1 MKVSELNNIIEGILS
16 EEVKKAILNE
26 SKGKSKEVFHI
37 ICDGE
42 PYMNCDTQN
51 EAEEH
56 LDKLKKEHPGKQFII
71 EKSMYESHEDM
82 LHKLDEM
89 GEQLEEK
96 ENTNMENQEPM
107 EGNAFGQAVLNAKEK
122 GEKTFEF
129 DGKQHD
135 VEECWKQLEEE
146 EGGAMEED
154 FEKNGEDV
162 YSIWEKYSEAAIAE
176 HKPSTYSDEFEY
188 ADNVIS
194 HIVGDAIANEDVDEE
209 DEEELIDDLKQTYG
223 YDLFDMFK
231 SEGGDDEDN
240 EDEDDEEEVDENKE
254 MCKECGQSM
263 EEKDEKGVDF
273 EDMLRGRKRRNYF
286 GQKEYIDGDNGF
298 IDDDNDDTEW
308 IHDHPKDKTDH
319 DPEEMDEEKTTC
331 EKCGKEI
338 CECGGGMY
346 ESKKK
351 TIRLSES
358 ELTKLIAK
366 MVSESIPGLE
376 ATKKSHTE
384 SGKENSSH
392 LKDVD
397 KKMKDYLSFDGNDNP
412 EFPKPIGKGE
422 KVARKNTEK
431 QEDEIKKN
439 FAGLENLDY
448 DIEPDENFKKR
459 LKMAIEGDRLMGN
472 APTTEKTNVIP
483 SNGSKL
489 GEEPKDKDGN
499 SIPTPET
506 AKKIEKQ
513 VKDRGEDKK
522 NRVLYNKESVPVNES
537 KKELDSVLLE
547 ELNKMKKISEYN
559 KKTQ

>member
-82 LHKLDEM
+82 LDKLDEM

-96 ENTNMENQEPM
+96 ENTNMDMNEMLDTEENPYEDMDQVAEELREKAQKLFEKNKIDDQELHEIEDIIDNSIEEYWDFSRNGSDVHRMFVHIVKDVAPHLVKKKKETTMENQEPM

-129 DGKQHD
+129 DGEQHD

-146 EGGAMEED
+146 EMVGTMEE
-154 FEKNGEDV
+154 
-162 YSIWEKYSEAAIAE
+162 
-176 HKPSTYSDEFEY
+176 
-188 ADNVIS
+188 
-194 HIVGDAIANEDVDEE
+194 
-209 DEEELIDDLKQTYG
+209 EEE
-223 YDLFDMFK
+223 
-231 SEGGDDEDN
+231 
-240 EDEDDEEEVDENKE
+240 
-254 MCKECGQSM
+254 CKECGQPM
-263 EEKDEKGVDF
+263 EEEGVDF
-273 EDMLRGRKRRNYF
+273 EKILRGK
-286 GQKEYIDGDNGF
+286 K
-298 IDDDNDDTEW
+298 TEVA
-308 IHDHPKDKTDH
+308 
-319 DPEEMDEEKTTC
+319 EEKTTC

-338 CECGGGMY
+338 CECGDGMY

-351 TIRLSES
+351 TIRLTET

-459 LKMAIEGDRLMGN
+459 LKMAIDGDRLMGN
-472 APTTEKTNVIP
+472 APTTEKTNVVP

-522 NRVLYNKESVPVNES
+522 NRVLYKKEKVPVSES
-537 KKELDSVLLE
+537 KTKLNSVLLE
-547 ELNKMKKISEYN
+547 EINKMKKISEYN

>member
-42 PYMNCDTQN
+42 PYMNCDSQN

-129 DGKQHD
+129 DGEQHD

-146 EGGAMEED
+146 EMVGTMEE
-154 FEKNGEDV
+154 
-162 YSIWEKYSEAAIAE
+162 
-176 HKPSTYSDEFEY
+176 
-188 ADNVIS
+188 
-194 HIVGDAIANEDVDEE
+194 
-209 DEEELIDDLKQTYG
+209 EEE
-223 YDLFDMFK
+223 
-231 SEGGDDEDN
+231 
-240 EDEDDEEEVDENKE
+240 
-254 MCKECGQSM
+254 CKECGQPMEEEKEEECEECEQSM
-263 EEKDEKGVDF
+263 EEEGVDF
-273 EDMLRGRKRRNYF
+273 EKILRGK
-286 GQKEYIDGDNGF
+286 K
-298 IDDDNDDTEW
+298 TEVA
-308 IHDHPKDKTDH
+308 
-319 DPEEMDEEKTTC
+319 EEKTTC

-351 TIRLSES
+351 TIRLTET
-358 ELTKLIAK
+358 ELTNLIAK

-537 KKELDSVLLE
+537 KTTLNDVLLE
-547 ELNKMKKISEYN
+547 EINKMKKISEYN

>member
-1 MKVSELNNIIEGILS
+1 MKVSELNNIIENILS
-16 EEVKKAILNE
+16 EEVKRAILNE
-26 SKGKSKEVFHI
+26 SKGESKEVFHI

-71 EKSMYESHEDM
+71 EKTMYESHEDM

-129 DGKQHD
+129 DGEQHD

-146 EGGAMEED
+146 EMVGTMEE
-154 FEKNGEDV
+154 
-162 YSIWEKYSEAAIAE
+162 
-176 HKPSTYSDEFEY
+176 
-188 ADNVIS
+188 
-194 HIVGDAIANEDVDEE
+194 
-209 DEEELIDDLKQTYG
+209 EEE
-223 YDLFDMFK
+223 
-231 SEGGDDEDN
+231 
-240 EDEDDEEEVDENKE
+240 
-254 MCKECGQSM
+254 CKECGQPMEEEKEEECEECEQSM
-263 EEKDEKGVDF
+263 EEEGVDF
-273 EDMLRGRKRRNYF
+273 EKILRGK
-286 GQKEYIDGDNGF
+286 K
-298 IDDDNDDTEW
+298 TEVA
-308 IHDHPKDKTDH
+308 
-319 DPEEMDEEKTTC
+319 EEKTTC

-351 TIRLSES
+351 TIRLTET
-358 ELTKLIAK
+358 ELTNLIAK

-537 KKELDSVLLE
+537 KTTLNDVLLE
-547 ELNKMKKISEYN
+547 EINKMKKISEYN

>member
-1 MKVSELNNIIEGILS
+1 MKVSELNNIIENILS
-16 EEVKKAILNE
+16 EEVKRAILNE
-26 SKGKSKEVFHI
+26 SKGESKEVFHI

-42 PYMNCDTQN
+42 PYMNCDSQK

-56 LDKLKKEHPGKQFII
+56 LNKLKKEHPGKQFII
-71 EKSMYESHEDM
+71 EKTMYESHEDM

-129 DGKQHD
+129 DGEQHD
-135 VEECWKQLEEE
+135 VEECWSQLEEE
-146 EGGAMEED
+146 EMIGTMEE
-154 FEKNGEDV
+154 
-162 YSIWEKYSEAAIAE
+162 
-176 HKPSTYSDEFEY
+176 
-188 ADNVIS
+188 
-194 HIVGDAIANEDVDEE
+194 
-209 DEEELIDDLKQTYG
+209 EEEECE
-223 YDLFDMFK
+223 
-231 SEGGDDEDN
+231 S
-240 EDEDDEEEVDENKE
+240 
-254 MCKECGQSM
+254 CGQSM
-263 EEKDEKGVDF
+263 EEEGVDF
-273 EDMLRGRKRRNYF
+273 EKILRGK
-286 GQKEYIDGDNGF
+286 K
-298 IDDDNDDTEW
+298 TEA
-308 IHDHPKDKTDH
+308 T
-319 DPEEMDEEKTTC
+319 EEKTTC
-331 EKCGKEI
+331 EKCGKDI

-351 TIRLSES
+351 TIRLTET
-358 ELTKLIAK
+358 ELTNLIAK
-366 MVSESIPGLE
+366 MVSESVPGLE
-376 ATKKSHTE
+376 VTKKSHTE

-537 KKELDSVLLE
+537 KITLNNVLLE
-547 ELNKMKKISEYN
+547 EINKMKKISEYN

>member
-1 MKVSELNNIIEGILS
+1 
-16 EEVKKAILNE
+16 
-26 SKGKSKEVFHI
+26 
-37 ICDGE
+37 
-42 PYMNCDTQN
+42 
-51 EAEEH
+51 
-56 LDKLKKEHPGKQFII
+56 
-71 EKSMYESHEDM
+71 
-82 LHKLDEM
+82 M

-129 DGKQHD
+129 DGEQHD

-146 EGGAMEED
+146 EMIGTMEE
-154 FEKNGEDV
+154 
-162 YSIWEKYSEAAIAE
+162 
-176 HKPSTYSDEFEY
+176 
-188 ADNVIS
+188 
-194 HIVGDAIANEDVDEE
+194 
-209 DEEELIDDLKQTYG
+209 EEE
-223 YDLFDMFK
+223 
-231 SEGGDDEDN
+231 
-240 EDEDDEEEVDENKE
+240 
-254 MCKECGQSM
+254 CKECGQPM
-263 EEKDEKGVDF
+263 EEEGVDF
-273 EDMLRGRKRRNYF
+273 EKILRGK
-286 GQKEYIDGDNGF
+286 K
-298 IDDDNDDTEW
+298 TEVA
-308 IHDHPKDKTDH
+308 
-319 DPEEMDEEKTTC
+319 EEKTTC

-351 TIRLSES
+351 TIRLTET
-358 ELTKLIAK
+358 ELTNLIAK

-412 EFPKPIGKGE
+412 EFTKAIGKGE

-522 NRVLYNKESVPVNES
+522 NRVLYKKEKVPVSES
-537 KKELDSVLLE
+537 KTTLNSVLLE
-547 ELNKMKKISEYN
+547 EINKMKKISEYN

>member
-1 MKVSELNNIIEGILS
+1 MKVSELNNIIENILS
-16 EEVKKAILNE
+16 EEVKRAILNE

-71 EKSMYESHEDM
+71 EKTMYESHEDM

-129 DGKQHD
+129 DGEQHD

-146 EGGAMEED
+146 EMVGTMEDYDLE
-154 FEKNGEDV
+154 
-162 YSIWEKYSEAAIAE
+162 
-176 HKPSTYSDEFEY
+176 
-188 ADNVIS
+188 
-194 HIVGDAIANEDVDEE
+194 DEE
-209 DEEELIDDLKQTYG
+209 DEGPYSDCCGAHTDMPEYGICPECREHCGWVNGNGDEIDISEE
-223 YDLFDMFK
+223 
-231 SEGGDDEDN
+231 
-240 EDEDDEEEVDENKE
+240 KE
-254 MCKECGQSM
+254 CKECGQPM
-263 EEKDEKGVDF
+263 EEEGVDF
-273 EDMLRGRKRRNYF
+273 EKILRGKKTEVAEEQIEDTQYTPSEIFDCTTLGELKDLVAPLRMAKNGKLVKTTVDGEDYIIFINNAELIEYYF
-286 GQKEYIDGDNGF
+286 YITGGNIKNPDIEFSHEEEFEEFPDDLDENKE
-298 IDDDNDDTEW
+298 
-308 IHDHPKDKTDH
+308 
-319 DPEEMDEEKTTC
+319 TC

-351 TIRLSES
+351 TIRLTET
-358 ELTKLIAK
+358 ELTNLIAK

-522 NRVLYNKESVPVNES
+522 NRVLYKKEKVPVSES
-537 KKELDSVLLE
+537 KPTLNNVLLE
-547 ELNKMKKISEYN
+547 EINKMKKISEYN

>member
-1 MKVSELNNIIEGILS
+1 MKVSELNTIIENILS
-16 EEVKKAILNE
+16 EEVKRAILNE

-71 EKSMYESHEDM
+71 EKTMYESHEDM
-82 LHKLDEM
+82 LHKLDKM

-107 EGNAFGQAVLNAKEK
+107 EGNSFGQAVLNAKEK

-129 DGKQHD
+129 DGEQHD

-146 EGGAMEED
+146 EMVGTMEEKK
-154 FEKNGEDV
+154 EE
-162 YSIWEKYSEAAIAE
+162 
-176 HKPSTYSDEFEY
+176 
-188 ADNVIS
+188 
-194 HIVGDAIANEDVDEE
+194 DEE
-209 DEEELIDDLKQTYG
+209 DEEDEGPYSDCCGAHTDMPEYGICPECREHCGWVNGNGDEIDI
-223 YDLFDMFK
+223 
-231 SEGGDDEDN
+231 SEE
-240 EDEDDEEEVDENKE
+240 KE
-254 MCKECGQSM
+254 CKECGQPM
-263 EEKDEKGVDF
+263 EEEGVDF
-273 EDMLRGRKRRNYF
+273 EKILRGK
-286 GQKEYIDGDNGF
+286 K
-298 IDDDNDDTEW
+298 TEVA
-308 IHDHPKDKTDH
+308 
-319 DPEEMDEEKTTC
+319 EEKTTC

-351 TIRLSES
+351 TVRLTET
-358 ELTKLIAK
+358 ELTNLIAK
-366 MVSESIPGLE
+366 MVSESVPGLE
-376 ATKKSHTE
+376 VTKKSHTE

-422 KVARKNTEK
+422 KVARKNTQK

-459 LKMAIEGDRLMGN
+459 LKMAIDGDRLMGN
-472 APTTEKTNVIP
+472 APTTEKTNVVP

-522 NRVLYNKESVPVNES
+522 NRVLYKKEKVPVSES
-537 KKELDSVLLE
+537 KTTLNSVLLE
-547 ELNKMKKISEYN
+547 EINKMKKILEYN

>member
-1 MKVSELNNIIEGILS
+1 MKVSELNNIIEDILS
-16 EEVKKAILNE
+16 EEVKRAILNE
-26 SKGKSKEVFHI
+26 SKGESKEVFHI

-71 EKSMYESHEDM
+71 EKTMYESHEDM

-129 DGKQHD
+129 DGEQHD

-146 EGGAMEED
+146 EMVGTMEED

-176 HKPSTYSDEFEY
+176 HKPSTFSDEFEY

-194 HIVGDAIANEDVDEE
+194 HIVEDAIANEDVDEE

-231 SEGGDDEDN
+231 SEGGDDEDS
-240 EDEDDEEEVDENKE
+240 DDEEDEE
-254 MCKECGQSM
+254 FSEEGECKECGQPM
-263 EEKDEKGVDF
+263 EEKGVDF

-298 IDDDNDDTEW
+298 IDDEDDDTEW

-319 DPEEMDEEKTTC
+319 DPEDMDEEKTTC

-346 ESKKK
+346 GSKKK
-351 TIRLSES
+351 TIRLSET

-376 ATKKSHTE
+376 AAKKSHTE

-392 LKDVD
+392 LNDVD

-439 FAGLENLDY
+439 FAGLENLDF
-448 DIEPDENFKKR
+448 DIEPDEKFKKR

-472 APTTEKTNVIP
+472 APTTEKTNVVP

-522 NRVLYNKESVPVNES
+522 NRVLYKKEKVPVSES
-537 KKELDSVLLE
+537 KTTLNNVLLE
-547 ELNKMKKISEYN
+547 EINKMKKILEYN

>member
-1 MKVSELNNIIEGILS
+1 MKVSELNDIIENILS
-16 EEVKKAILNE
+16 EEVKRAILNE
-26 SKGKSKEVFHI
+26 SKGDSKEVFHI

-71 EKSMYESHEDM
+71 EKTMYESHEDM

-129 DGKQHD
+129 DGEQHD

-146 EGGAMEED
+146 EMVGTMEE
-154 FEKNGEDV
+154 
-162 YSIWEKYSEAAIAE
+162 
-176 HKPSTYSDEFEY
+176 
-188 ADNVIS
+188 
-194 HIVGDAIANEDVDEE
+194 
-209 DEEELIDDLKQTYG
+209 EEE
-223 YDLFDMFK
+223 
-231 SEGGDDEDN
+231 
-240 EDEDDEEEVDENKE
+240 
-254 MCKECGQSM
+254 CKECGQPM
-263 EEKDEKGVDF
+263 EEEGVDF
-273 EDMLRGRKRRNYF
+273 EKILRGK
-286 GQKEYIDGDNGF
+286 K
-298 IDDDNDDTEW
+298 TEVN
-308 IHDHPKDKTDH
+308 
-319 DPEEMDEEKTTC
+319 EKKAMC
-331 EKCGKEI
+331 EKCGNAI

-351 TIRLSES
+351 TIRLTET
-358 ELTKLIAK
+358 ELTNLIAK

-392 LKDVD
+392 LNDVD

-439 FAGLENLDY
+439 FAGLENLDF
-448 DIEPDENFKKR
+448 DIEPDEKFKTR

-472 APTTEKTNVIP
+472 APTTEKTNVVP

-522 NRVLYNKESVPVNES
+522 NRVLYKKEKVPVSES
-537 KKELDSVLLE
+537 KTTLNNVLLE
-547 ELNKMKKISEYN
+547 EMNKMKKILEYN

>member
-82 LHKLDEM
+82 LDKLDEM

-96 ENTNMENQEPM
+96 ENTNMDMNEMLNTDENPYEDMDQVAEELREKAQKLFEKNKIDDQELHEIENIIDNSIEEYWDFSRNGSDVHRMFVHIVKDVAPHLVKKKKETTMENQEPM

-129 DGKQHD
+129 DGEQHD

-146 EGGAMEED
+146 EMVGTMEE
-154 FEKNGEDV
+154 
-162 YSIWEKYSEAAIAE
+162 
-176 HKPSTYSDEFEY
+176 
-188 ADNVIS
+188 
-194 HIVGDAIANEDVDEE
+194 
-209 DEEELIDDLKQTYG
+209 EEE
-223 YDLFDMFK
+223 
-231 SEGGDDEDN
+231 
-240 EDEDDEEEVDENKE
+240 
-254 MCKECGQSM
+254 CKECGQPM

-298 IDDDNDDTEW
+298 IDDEDDDTEW
-308 IHDHPKDKTDH
+308 KHDHPKDKTDY
-319 DPEEMDEEKTTC
+319 DPEDMDEEKTTC
-331 EKCGKEI
+331 EKCGKEM

-351 TIRLSES
+351 TIRLSET
-358 ELTKLIAK
+358 ELTNLIAK

-376 ATKKSHTE
+376 TTKKSHTE

-522 NRVLYNKESVPVNES
+522 NRVLYKKEKVPVSES
-537 KKELDSVLLE
+537 KTTLNSVLLE
-547 ELNKMKKISEYN
+547 EINKMKKISEYN

>member
-1 MKVSELNNIIEGILS
+1 MKVSELNDIIENILS
-16 EEVKKAILNE
+16 EEVKRAILNE

-71 EKSMYESHEDM
+71 EKTMYESHEDM

-129 DGKQHD
+129 DGEQHD

-146 EGGAMEED
+146 EMIGTMEE
-154 FEKNGEDV
+154 EK
-162 YSIWEKYSEAAIAE
+162 
-176 HKPSTYSDEFEY
+176 
-188 ADNVIS
+188 
-194 HIVGDAIANEDVDEE
+194 
-209 DEEELIDDLKQTYG
+209 EEECESCGQP
-223 YDLFDMFK
+223 M
-231 SEGGDDEDN
+231 
-240 EDEDDEEEVDENKE
+240 EEE
-254 MCKECGQSM
+254 
-263 EEKDEKGVDF
+263 GVDF
-273 EDMLRGRKRRNYF
+273 EKILRGK
-286 GQKEYIDGDNGF
+286 K
-298 IDDDNDDTEW
+298 TEVA
-308 IHDHPKDKTDH
+308 
-319 DPEEMDEEKTTC
+319 EEKTTC

-351 TIRLSES
+351 TIRLTET
-358 ELTKLIAK
+358 ELTNLIAK

-522 NRVLYNKESVPVNES
+522 NRVLYKKEKVPVSES
-537 KKELDSVLLE
+537 KSTLNNVLLE
-547 ELNKMKKISEYN
+547 EINKMKKISEYN

>member
-1 MKVSELNNIIEGILS
+1 MKVSELNNIIENILS
-16 EEVKKAILNE
+16 EEVKRAILNE
-26 SKGKSKEVFHI
+26 SKGESKEVFHI

-71 EKSMYESHEDM
+71 EKTMYESHEDM

-129 DGKQHD
+129 DGEQHD

-146 EGGAMEED
+146 EMVGTMEDYDLE
-154 FEKNGEDV
+154 
-162 YSIWEKYSEAAIAE
+162 
-176 HKPSTYSDEFEY
+176 
-188 ADNVIS
+188 
-194 HIVGDAIANEDVDEE
+194 DEE
-209 DEEELIDDLKQTYG
+209 DEGPYSDCCGAHTDMPEYGICPECREHCGWVNGNGDEIDVSEE
-223 YDLFDMFK
+223 
-231 SEGGDDEDN
+231 
-240 EDEDDEEEVDENKE
+240 KE
-254 MCKECGQSM
+254 CKECGQPM
-263 EEKDEKGVDF
+263 EEEGVDF
-273 EDMLRGRKRRNYF
+273 EKILRGK
-286 GQKEYIDGDNGF
+286 K
-298 IDDDNDDTEW
+298 TEVA
-308 IHDHPKDKTDH
+308 
-319 DPEEMDEEKTTC
+319 EEKTTC

-351 TIRLSES
+351 TIRLTET
-358 ELTKLIAK
+358 ELTNLIAK

-522 NRVLYNKESVPVNES
+522 NRVLYKKEKVPVNES
-537 KKELDSVLLE
+537 KTTLNDVLLE
-547 ELNKMKKISEYN
+547 EINKMKKISEYN

>member
-1 MKVSELNNIIEGILS
+1 MKVSELNNIIENILS
-16 EEVKKAILNE
+16 EEVKRAILNE
-26 SKGKSKEVFHI
+26 SKGESKEVFHI

-42 PYMNCDTQN
+42 PYMNCDTQK

-71 EKSMYESHEDM
+71 EKTMYESHEDM

-107 EGNAFGQAVLNAKEK
+107 EGNSFGQAVLNAKEK

-129 DGKQHD
+129 DGEQHD

-146 EGGAMEED
+146 EMIGTMEE
-154 FEKNGEDV
+154 
-162 YSIWEKYSEAAIAE
+162 
-176 HKPSTYSDEFEY
+176 
-188 ADNVIS
+188 
-194 HIVGDAIANEDVDEE
+194 
-209 DEEELIDDLKQTYG
+209 EEE
-223 YDLFDMFK
+223 
-231 SEGGDDEDN
+231 E
-240 EDEDDEEEVDENKE
+240 
-254 MCKECGQSM
+254 CKECGQPM
-263 EEKDEKGVDF
+263 EEEAVDF
-273 EDMLRGRKRRNYF
+273 EKILRGK
-286 GQKEYIDGDNGF
+286 K
-298 IDDDNDDTEW
+298 TEV
-308 IHDHPKDKTDH
+308 
-319 DPEEMDEEKTTC
+319 DEEKTTC

-351 TIRLSES
+351 TIRLTET
-358 ELTKLIAK
+358 ELTNLIAK

-376 ATKKSHTE
+376 TTKKSHTE

-522 NRVLYNKESVPVNES
+522 NRVLYNKESIPVNES
-537 KKELDSVLLE
+537 KKELDNVLLE

>member
-1 MKVSELNNIIEGILS
+1 MKVSELNNIIENILS
-16 EEVKKAILNE
+16 EEVKRAILNE
-26 SKGKSKEVFHI
+26 SKGESKEVFHI

-71 EKSMYESHEDM
+71 EKTMYESHEDM
-82 LHKLDEM
+82 LHKLDKM

-107 EGNAFGQAVLNAKEK
+107 EGNSFGQAVLNAKEK
-122 GEKTFEF
+122 GEKTFKF
-129 DGKQHD
+129 NGKQHD

-146 EGGAMEED
+146 EMVGTMEED

-176 HKPSTYSDEFEY
+176 HKPSTFSDEFEY

-194 HIVGDAIANEDVDEE
+194 HIVEDAIANEDVDEE

-231 SEGGDDEDN
+231 SEGGDDEDSDE
-240 EDEDDEEEVDENKE
+240 EDEEFSEEGE
-254 MCKECGQSM
+254 CKECGQPM
-263 EEKDEKGVDF
+263 EEKDEKAVDF

-298 IDDDNDDTEW
+298 IDDEDDETEW
-308 IHDHPKDKTDH
+308 IHDHPKDKTDY
-319 DPEEMDEEKTTC
+319 DPEDMDEEKTTC

-338 CECGGGMY
+338 CECDGGMY

-351 TIRLSES
+351 TIRLTET
-358 ELTKLIAK
+358 ELTNLIAK

-412 EFPKPIGKGE
+412 EFPKAIGKGE

-522 NRVLYNKESVPVNES
+522 NRVLYKKEKVPVSES
-537 KKELDSVLLE
+537 KPTLNNVLLE
-547 ELNKMKKISEYN
+547 EINKMKKISEYN

>member
-1 MKVSELNNIIEGILS
+1 MKVSELNTIIENILS
-16 EEVKKAILNE
+16 EEVKRAILNE

-71 EKSMYESHEDM
+71 EKTMYESHEDM
-82 LHKLDEM
+82 LHKLDKM

-107 EGNAFGQAVLNAKEK
+107 EGNSFGQAVLNAKEK

-129 DGKQHD
+129 DGEQHD

-146 EGGAMEED
+146 EMVGTMEEKK
-154 FEKNGEDV
+154 EE
-162 YSIWEKYSEAAIAE
+162 
-176 HKPSTYSDEFEY
+176 
-188 ADNVIS
+188 
-194 HIVGDAIANEDVDEE
+194 DEE
-209 DEEELIDDLKQTYG
+209 DEEDEGPYSDCCGAHTDMPEYGICPECREHCGWVNGNGDEIDV
-223 YDLFDMFK
+223 
-231 SEGGDDEDN
+231 SEE
-240 EDEDDEEEVDENKE
+240 KE
-254 MCKECGQSM
+254 CKECGQPM
-263 EEKDEKGVDF
+263 EEEGVDF
-273 EDMLRGRKRRNYF
+273 EKILRGK
-286 GQKEYIDGDNGF
+286 K
-298 IDDDNDDTEW
+298 TEVA
-308 IHDHPKDKTDH
+308 
-319 DPEEMDEEKTTC
+319 EEKTTC
-331 EKCGKEI
+331 ES
-338 CECGGGMY
+338 GGMY

-351 TIRLSES
+351 TVRLTET
-358 ELTKLIAK
+358 ELTNLIAK
-366 MVSESIPGLE
+366 MVSESVPGLE
-376 ATKKSHTE
+376 VTKKSHTE

-422 KVARKNTEK
+422 KVARKNTQK

-459 LKMAIEGDRLMGN
+459 LKMAIDGDRLMGN
-472 APTTEKTNVIP
+472 APTTEKTNVVP

-522 NRVLYNKESVPVNES
+522 NRVLYKKEKVPVSES
-537 KKELDSVLLE
+537 KTTLNSVLLE
-547 ELNKMKKISEYN
+547 EINKMKKISEYN

>member
-1 MKVSELNNIIEGILS
+1 MKVSELNNIIENILS
-16 EEVKKAILNE
+16 EEVKRAILNE
-26 SKGKSKEVFHI
+26 SKGESKEVFHI

-71 EKSMYESHEDM
+71 EKTMYESHEDM
-82 LHKLDEM
+82 LHKLDKM

-107 EGNAFGQAVLNAKEK
+107 EGNSFGQAVLNAKEK

-129 DGKQHD
+129 DGEQHD

-146 EGGAMEED
+146 EMIGTMEE
-154 FEKNGEDV
+154 
-162 YSIWEKYSEAAIAE
+162 
-176 HKPSTYSDEFEY
+176 
-188 ADNVIS
+188 
-194 HIVGDAIANEDVDEE
+194 
-209 DEEELIDDLKQTYG
+209 EEE
-223 YDLFDMFK
+223 
-231 SEGGDDEDN
+231 
-240 EDEDDEEEVDENKE
+240 
-254 MCKECGQSM
+254 CKECGQSM
-263 EEKDEKGVDF
+263 EEEGVDF
-273 EDMLRGRKRRNYF
+273 EKILRGK
-286 GQKEYIDGDNGF
+286 K
-298 IDDDNDDTEW
+298 TEVA
-308 IHDHPKDKTDH
+308 
-319 DPEEMDEEKTTC
+319 EEKTTC

-338 CECGGGMY
+338 CECGGGGMY

-351 TIRLSES
+351 TIRLTET
-358 ELTKLIAK
+358 ELTNLIAK
-366 MVSESIPGLE
+366 MVSESVPGLE

-422 KVARKNTEK
+422 KVARKNTPT

-439 FAGLENLDY
+439 FAGLENLDF

-489 GEEPKDKDGN
+489 GEEPKDKNGN
-499 SIPTPET
+499 SIPTPT

-513 VKDRGEDKK
+513 VKDRAEDKK
-522 NRVLYNKESVPVNES
+522 NRVLYDKEAVPTNES
-537 KKELDSVLLE
+537 KVSFSNVLLE
-547 ELNKMKKISEYN
+547 EINKMKKFSEYN

>member
-1 MKVSELNNIIEGILS
+1 MKVSELNNIIENILS
-16 EEVKKAILNE
+16 EEVKRAILNE

-82 LHKLDEM
+82 LDKLDEM

-129 DGKQHD
+129 DGEQHD

-146 EGGAMEED
+146 EMVGTMEE
-154 FEKNGEDV
+154 EK
-162 YSIWEKYSEAAIAE
+162 
-176 HKPSTYSDEFEY
+176 
-188 ADNVIS
+188 
-194 HIVGDAIANEDVDEE
+194 
-209 DEEELIDDLKQTYG
+209 EEE
-223 YDLFDMFK
+223 
-231 SEGGDDEDN
+231 
-240 EDEDDEEEVDENKE
+240 
-254 MCKECGQSM
+254 CKECGQSM
-263 EEKDEKGVDF
+263 EEEGVDF
-273 EDMLRGRKRRNYF
+273 EKILRGKKTEVAEQQMEDTQSTPSEIFDCTTLGELKDLVAPLRMAKNGKLVKTTVHGEDYIIFINNAELIEYYF
-286 GQKEYIDGDNGF
+286 YITGGNMKNPDIEFSHEEEFDEFPDDLDENKE
-298 IDDDNDDTEW
+298 
-308 IHDHPKDKTDH
+308 
-319 DPEEMDEEKTTC
+319 TC
-331 EKCGKEI
+331 EKCDKEI

-351 TIRLSES
+351 TIRLTET
-358 ELTKLIAK
+358 ELTNLIAK

-376 ATKKSHTE
+376 VTKKSHSE
-384 SGKENSSH
+384 SGKENSSY

-522 NRVLYNKESVPVNES
+522 NRVLYNKESVPVKES
-537 KKELDSVLLE
+537 KTTLNNVLLE
-547 ELNKMKKISEYN
+547 EINKMKKISEYN

>member
-1 MKVSELNNIIEGILS
+1 MKVSELNNIIENILS
-16 EEVKKAILNE
+16 EEVKRAILNE
-26 SKGKSKEVFHI
+26 SKGESKEVFHI

-71 EKSMYESHEDM
+71 EKTMYESHEDM

-129 DGKQHD
+129 DGEQHD

-146 EGGAMEED
+146 EMVGTMEE
-154 FEKNGEDV
+154 
-162 YSIWEKYSEAAIAE
+162 
-176 HKPSTYSDEFEY
+176 
-188 ADNVIS
+188 
-194 HIVGDAIANEDVDEE
+194 
-209 DEEELIDDLKQTYG
+209 EEE
-223 YDLFDMFK
+223 
-231 SEGGDDEDN
+231 
-240 EDEDDEEEVDENKE
+240 
-254 MCKECGQSM
+254 CKECGQPMEEEKEEECEECEQSM
-263 EEKDEKGVDF
+263 EEEGVDF
-273 EDMLRGRKRRNYF
+273 EKILRGK
-286 GQKEYIDGDNGF
+286 K
-298 IDDDNDDTEW
+298 TEVA
-308 IHDHPKDKTDH
+308 
-319 DPEEMDEEKTTC
+319 EEKTTC

-338 CECGGGMY
+338 CECGGMY

-351 TIRLSES
+351 TIRLTET
-358 ELTKLIAK
+358 ELTNLIAK

-537 KKELDSVLLE
+537 KTTLNDVLLE
-547 ELNKMKKISEYN
+547 EINKMKKISEYN

>member
-1 MKVSELNNIIEGILS
+1 MKVSELNNIIENILS
-16 EEVKKAILNE
+16 KEVKRAILNE

-51 EAEEH
+51 EAEEN

-71 EKSMYESHEDM
+71 EKTMYESHEDM

-129 DGKQHD
+129 DGEQHD

-146 EGGAMEED
+146 EMIGTMEE
-154 FEKNGEDV
+154 
-162 YSIWEKYSEAAIAE
+162 
-176 HKPSTYSDEFEY
+176 
-188 ADNVIS
+188 
-194 HIVGDAIANEDVDEE
+194 
-209 DEEELIDDLKQTYG
+209 EEE
-223 YDLFDMFK
+223 
-231 SEGGDDEDN
+231 
-240 EDEDDEEEVDENKE
+240 
-254 MCKECGQSM
+254 CKECGQPM
-263 EEKDEKGVDF
+263 EEEGVDF
-273 EDMLRGRKRRNYF
+273 EKILRGK
-286 GQKEYIDGDNGF
+286 K
-298 IDDDNDDTEW
+298 TEVA
-308 IHDHPKDKTDH
+308 
-319 DPEEMDEEKTTC
+319 EEKTTC

-351 TIRLSES
+351 TIRLTET
-358 ELTKLIAK
+358 ELTNLIAK

-392 LKDVD
+392 LNDVD

-522 NRVLYNKESVPVNES
+522 NRVLYKKEKVPVSES
-537 KKELDSVLLE
+537 KPTLNNVLLE
-547 ELNKMKKISEYN
+547 EMNKMKKILEYN

>member
-1 MKVSELNNIIEGILS
+1 MKVSELNNIIDNILS
-16 EEVKKAILNE
+16 EEVKRAILNE
-26 SKGKSKEVFHI
+26 SKGESKEVFHI

-42 PYMNCDTQN
+42 PYMNCDTQK

-71 EKSMYESHEDM
+71 EKTMYESHEDM

-107 EGNAFGQAVLNAKEK
+107 EGNTFGQAVLNAKEK

-129 DGKQHD
+129 DGEQHD

-146 EGGAMEED
+146 EMIGTMEE
-154 FEKNGEDV
+154 
-162 YSIWEKYSEAAIAE
+162 
-176 HKPSTYSDEFEY
+176 
-188 ADNVIS
+188 
-194 HIVGDAIANEDVDEE
+194 
-209 DEEELIDDLKQTYG
+209 EEE
-223 YDLFDMFK
+223 
-231 SEGGDDEDN
+231 
-240 EDEDDEEEVDENKE
+240 
-254 MCKECGQSM
+254 CKECGQSM
-263 EEKDEKGVDF
+263 EEEGVDY
-273 EDMLRGRKRRNYF
+273 EKILRGK
-286 GQKEYIDGDNGF
+286 K
-298 IDDDNDDTEW
+298 TEV
-308 IHDHPKDKTDH
+308 
-319 DPEEMDEEKTTC
+319 DEEKTTC

-351 TIRLSES
+351 TIRLTET
-358 ELTKLIAK
+358 ELTNLIAK

-376 ATKKSHTE
+376 TTKKSHTE

-522 NRVLYNKESVPVNES
+522 NRVLYNKESIPVNES
-537 KKELDSVLLE
+537 KKELDNVLLE

>member
-1 MKVSELNNIIEGILS
+1 MKVSELNTIIENILS
-16 EEVKKAILNE
+16 EEVKRTILNE

-42 PYMNCDTQN
+42 PYMNCDSQN

-71 EKSMYESHEDM
+71 EKTMYESHEDM

-89 GEQLEEK
+89 GEKLEEK

-107 EGNAFGQAVLNAKEK
+107 EGNSFGQAVLNAKEK

-146 EGGAMEED
+146 EMVGTMEE
-154 FEKNGEDV
+154 
-162 YSIWEKYSEAAIAE
+162 
-176 HKPSTYSDEFEY
+176 
-188 ADNVIS
+188 
-194 HIVGDAIANEDVDEE
+194 
-209 DEEELIDDLKQTYG
+209 EEE
-223 YDLFDMFK
+223 
-231 SEGGDDEDN
+231 
-240 EDEDDEEEVDENKE
+240 EE
-254 MCKECGQSM
+254 CKECGQPM
-263 EEKDEKGVDF
+263 EEEGVDF
-273 EDMLRGRKRRNYF
+273 EKILRGKKDNIKENIQ
-286 GQKEYIDGDNGF
+286 GQKGRYDNY
-298 IDDDNDDTEW
+298 DDT
-308 IHDHPKDKTDH
+308 
-319 DPEEMDEEKTTC
+319 MDEVKNKVHQWLENGKISETEHYEMMFRIDTEDLEWPNSIGVDETKEILIGLAKQCAPHLLKKKKVEKLTSFDSDEHDLNEYKKTC

-351 TIRLSES
+351 TIRLSET
-358 ELTKLIAK
+358 ELTNLIAK
-366 MVSESIPGLE
+366 MVSESVPGLDV
-376 ATKKSHTE
+376 TKKSHTE

-392 LKDVD
+392 LNDVD

-412 EFPKPIGKGE
+412 EFPKAIGKGE

-459 LKMAIEGDRLMGN
+459 LKMAIDGDRLMGN
-472 APTTEKTNVIP
+472 APTTEKTNVVP

-522 NRVLYNKESVPVNES
+522 NRVLYKKEKVPVSES
-537 KKELDSVLLE
+537 KTKLNSVLLE
-547 ELNKMKKISEYN
+547 EINKMKKISEYN

>member
-1 MKVSELNNIIEGILS
+1 MKVSELNNIIENILS
-16 EEVKKAILNE
+16 EEVKRTILNE
-26 SKGKSKEVFHI
+26 SKGDSKEVFHI

-42 PYMNCDTQN
+42 PYMNCDTEK

-71 EKSMYESHEDM
+71 EKTMYESHEEM

-129 DGKQHD
+129 DGEKHD

-146 EGGAMEED
+146 EMVGDMNEESND
-154 FEKNGEDV
+154 NEEDV
-162 YSIWEKYSEAAIAE
+162 YSIWKKYNEAALKE
-176 HKPSTYSDEFEY
+176 HEPSTFSDEFEF

-194 HIVGDAIANEDVDEE
+194 HIVQDAIANEDIDEE
-209 DEEELIDDLKQTYG
+209 DGDDLTDDLKETYG
-223 YDLFDMFK
+223 YDLFDMFR
-231 SEGGDDEDN
+231 SGGGDGFEDDED
-240 EDEDDEEEVDENKE
+240 EEEEISE
-254 MCKECGQSM
+254 EGECQECNQSM
-263 EEKDEKGVDF
+263 EEEGVDF
-273 EDMLRGRKRRNYF
+273 EKILRGK
-286 GQKEYIDGDNGF
+286 K
-298 IDDDNDDTEW
+298 TEVA
-308 IHDHPKDKTDH
+308 
-319 DPEEMDEEKTTC
+319 EEKTTC
-331 EKCGKEI
+331 EKCGKEM

-351 TIRLSES
+351 TIRLTET
-358 ELTKLIAK
+358 ELTNLIAK
-366 MVSESIPGLE
+366 MVSESVPGLE
-376 ATKKSHTE
+376 AAKKSHTE

-392 LKDVD
+392 LNDVD

-439 FAGLENLDY
+439 FAGLENLEY
-448 DIEPDENFKKR
+448 DIEPDDNFKKR

-489 GEEPKDKDGN
+489 GEEPKDKNGN

-522 NRVLYNKESVPVNES
+522 NRVLYNKEKVPVNES
-537 KKELDSVLLE
+537 KTTLNNVLLE
-547 ELNKMKKISEYN
+547 EINKMKKISEYN

>member
-1 MKVSELNNIIEGILS
+1 MKVSELNNIIENILS
-16 EEVKKAILNE
+16 EEVKRAILNE
-26 SKGKSKEVFHI
+26 SKGESKEVFHI

-71 EKSMYESHEDM
+71 EKTMYESHEDM

-129 DGKQHD
+129 DGEQHD

-146 EGGAMEED
+146 EMVGTMEED

-162 YSIWEKYSEAAIAE
+162 YSIWEKYSEAAMEE
-176 HKPSTYSDEFEY
+176 HKPSTFSDEFEY

-194 HIVGDAIANEDVDEE
+194 HIVGDAIANEDVDDE

-223 YDLFDMFK
+223 YDLFDIFK

-240 EDEDDEEEVDENKE
+240 EDDEEEVDENKE

-263 EEKDEKGVDF
+263 EEEGVDF
-273 EDMLRGRKRRNYF
+273 EKILRGK
-286 GQKEYIDGDNGF
+286 K
-298 IDDDNDDTEW
+298 TEVA
-308 IHDHPKDKTDH
+308 
-319 DPEEMDEEKTTC
+319 EEKTTC

-338 CECGGGMY
+338 CECGGGGMY

-351 TIRLSES
+351 TIRLTET
-358 ELTKLIAK
+358 ELTNLIAK
-366 MVSESIPGLE
+366 MVSESVPGLE

-392 LKDVD
+392 LNDVD

-439 FAGLENLDY
+439 FAGLENLDF
-448 DIEPDENFKKR
+448 DIEPDEKFKTR

-472 APTTEKTNVIP
+472 APTTEKTNVVP

-522 NRVLYNKESVPVNES
+522 NRVLYKKEKVPVSES
-537 KKELDSVLLE
+537 KTTLNNVLLE
-547 ELNKMKKISEYN
+547 EINKMKKISEYN

>member
-1 MKVSELNNIIEGILS
+1 MKVSELNNIIENILS
-16 EEVKKAILNE
+16 EEVKRAILNE
-26 SKGKSKEVFHI
+26 SKGESKEVFHI

-42 PYMNCDTQN
+42 PYMNCDTQK

-71 EKSMYESHEDM
+71 EKTMYESHEDM
-82 LHKLDEM
+82 LDKLDEM

-96 ENTNMENQEPM
+96 ENTNMENKEPM

-129 DGKQHD
+129 DGEQHD

-146 EGGAMEED
+146 EMIGTMEE
-154 FEKNGEDV
+154 
-162 YSIWEKYSEAAIAE
+162 
-176 HKPSTYSDEFEY
+176 
-188 ADNVIS
+188 
-194 HIVGDAIANEDVDEE
+194 
-209 DEEELIDDLKQTYG
+209 EEE
-223 YDLFDMFK
+223 
-231 SEGGDDEDN
+231 
-240 EDEDDEEEVDENKE
+240 
-254 MCKECGQSM
+254 CKECGQSM
-263 EEKDEKGVDF
+263 EEEGVDF
-273 EDMLRGRKRRNYF
+273 EKILRGK
-286 GQKEYIDGDNGF
+286 K
-298 IDDDNDDTEW
+298 TEVA
-308 IHDHPKDKTDH
+308 
-319 DPEEMDEEKTTC
+319 EEKTTC

-338 CECGGGMY
+338 CECGGGRMY

-351 TIRLSES
+351 TIRLTET
-358 ELTKLIAK
+358 ELTNLIAK
-366 MVSESIPGLE
+366 MVSESVPGLE

-422 KVARKNTEK
+422 KVARKNTPK

-439 FAGLENLDY
+439 FAGLENLDF

-489 GEEPKDKDGN
+489 GEEPKDKNGN
-499 SIPTPET
+499 SIPTPT

-513 VKDRGEDKK
+513 VKDRAEDKK
-522 NRVLYNKESVPVNES
+522 NRVLYDKEAVPTNES
-537 KKELDSVLLE
+537 KVSFSNVLLE
-547 ELNKMKKISEYN
+547 EINKMKKFSEYN

>member
-1 MKVSELNNIIEGILS
+1 MKVSELNNIIENILS
-16 EEVKKAILNE
+16 EEVKRAILNE
-26 SKGKSKEVFHI
+26 SKGESKEVFHI

-42 PYMNCDTQN
+42 PYMNCDTQK

-71 EKSMYESHEDM
+71 EKTMYESHEDM

-107 EGNAFGQAVLNAKEK
+107 EGNTFGQAVLNAKEK

-129 DGKQHD
+129 DGEQHD

-146 EGGAMEED
+146 EMIGTMEE
-154 FEKNGEDV
+154 
-162 YSIWEKYSEAAIAE
+162 
-176 HKPSTYSDEFEY
+176 
-188 ADNVIS
+188 
-194 HIVGDAIANEDVDEE
+194 
-209 DEEELIDDLKQTYG
+209 EEE
-223 YDLFDMFK
+223 
-231 SEGGDDEDN
+231 
-240 EDEDDEEEVDENKE
+240 
-254 MCKECGQSM
+254 CKECGQSM
-263 EEKDEKGVDF
+263 EEEGVDY
-273 EDMLRGRKRRNYF
+273 EKILRGK
-286 GQKEYIDGDNGF
+286 K
-298 IDDDNDDTEW
+298 TEV
-308 IHDHPKDKTDH
+308 
-319 DPEEMDEEKTTC
+319 DEEKTTC

-351 TIRLSES
+351 TIRLTET
-358 ELTKLIAK
+358 ELTNLIAK

-522 NRVLYNKESVPVNES
+522 NRVLYNKESIPVNES
-537 KKELDSVLLE
+537 KKELDNVLLE